1 MEISRLRRHL
11 IAAVLAMLLILVIV
25 LVRSPPANAIWMKE
39 GQIVKLKN
47 VYEGKSMVTSVE
59 FIDIGG
65 SGNRTKLCGFLIDG
79 DQLWVEEGND
89 RELKG
94 GRVYV
99 RDAIS
104 VRDQLQD
111 KDVCKVIFSRPIL
124 EMNKSMEQET
134 EKLVN
139 ESMAIENK
147 SMEERIDGV
156 EEEAIPPE
164 EAAEE
169 AIVEQP
175 ARINIFARIILWLR
189 NLFY

>member
-94 GRVYV
+94 VRVYV

-134 EKLVN
+134 EKLV
-139 ESMAIENK
+139 
-147 SMEERIDGV
+147 
-156 EEEAIPPE
+156 
-164 EAAEE
+164 
-169 AIVEQP
+169 
-175 ARINIFARIILWLR
+175 
-189 NLFY
+189 

>member
-94 GRVYV
+94 ERVYV
-99 RDAIS
+99 RDHNR
-104 VRDQLQD
+104 VLRR
-111 KDVCKVIFSRPIL
+111 V
-124 EMNKSMEQET
+124 
-134 EKLVN
+134 
-139 ESMAIENK
+139 
-147 SMEERIDGV
+147 
-156 EEEAIPPE
+156 
-164 EAAEE
+164 
-169 AIVEQP
+169 
-175 ARINIFARIILWLR
+175 LR
-189 NLFY
+189 NWRRADVSQLWELSQYSSGDIRRSFRCSFWSLSADLSEI